1 MTQFLALPFVR
12 HVEGTVRVPPSK
24 SASNRALLLAALSAE
39 PVEVVRP
46 LESADTAALLG
57 CLRSMGARVAPA
69 VGGLRLSGPLGVNRS
84 SETMLDAGDSGTAAR
99 FVAALATATP
109 GTFRLD
115 GSPRLRERPMAE
127 LIEALRS
134 GGAEVRYLGQEG
146 QLPLAIGGGTL
157 RSGEIVIDASRSSQF
172 LSALLLAAA
181 AVGGGLTV
189 RTRGAV
195 ASAPYVET
203 TVESLVAFGHR
214 VFRVTGALTVERGAG
229 APVAYEV
236 PGDHS
241 SAVPLLSAAGAVG
254 GTVTVLGVRVD
265 SSAADARAL
274 PVLERMGIAL
284 DRRADGITASAS
296 RGGLEPIEVAA
307 GEFPDS
313 VPPLAALAALANGES
328 RFRSIENL
336 RWKESNRIEALE
348 ALIRT
353 AGGSSRA
360 GSAEL
365 VVRGGIRRGLTTVLP
380 TFNDHRLAM
389 AAALLSIARG
399 GYLIENP
406 GCVAKSYP
414 SFFRD
419 LASLFRL

>member
-1 MTQFLALPFVR
+1 MTEFLALPLVR
-12 HVEGTVRVPPSK
+12 RVAGTVRVPPSK
-24 SASNRALLLAALSAE
+24 SASNRALLLAALSSE
-39 PVEVVRP
+39 PVEIIRP

-57 CLRSMGARVAPA
+57 CLRAMGAQVAPA
-69 VGGLRLSGPLGVNRS
+69 ARGLRLFGPLGVNRS
-84 SETMLDAGDSGTAAR
+84 SETILDAGDSGTAAR
-99 FVAALATATP
+99 FVAALAAATP
-109 GTFRLD
+109 GSFRLD
-115 GSPRLRERPMAE
+115 GSRRLRERPMAE

-134 GGAEVRYLGQEG
+134 GGAEIRCLQVEG
-146 QLPLAIGGGTL
+146 QLPLAIRGGML
-157 RSGEIVIDASRSSQF
+157 RSGEIAIDASRSSQF
-172 LSALLLAAA
+172 LSALLLAAP
-181 AVGGGLTV
+181 AVEGGLTV

-203 TVESLVAFGHR
+203 TVEALVAFGHR
-214 VFRVTGALTVERGAG
+214 VRRVTGAFTVERGAVVPG
-229 APVAYEV
+229 GYEV

-254 GTVTVLGVRVD
+254 GTVTVLGIRAD

-284 DRRADGITASAS
+284 DCGAEGITASGS
-296 RGGLEPIEVAA
+296 RGGLEAIEVEA

-313 VPPLAALAALANGES
+313 VPALAALAALAEGES
-328 RFRSIENL
+328 RFRSIGNL
-336 RWKESNRIEALE
+336 RWKESDRIEALE
-348 ALIRT
+348 ALIRA

-365 VVRGGIRRGLTTVLP
+365 VVRGGIRRGLATVLP
-380 TFNDHRLAM
+380 TLNDHRLAM

-419 LASLFRL
+419 LSSLFS